1 MDFYGVLGH
10 KLPHSIS
17 PQIHKEIFSL
27 LNIEGAYKIFE
38 VEKDDLCKFADSLR
52 VLKIKG
58 TNVTIPYKEDIMKY
72 LDFISPESQKIKAIN
87 TIFLKDNKLYG
98 YNTDYFGFGTI
109 INKNKI
115 EVKDKIAM
123 VLGTGGGAK
132 AIVTFLLDHDI
143 KKIYL
148 VSRAKTNV
156 SEYEDSRVE
165 YVTYEDIEEIK
176 GDILIN
182 TTPVGMYPNVGVSAV
197 NEEVINNFSTL
208 IDIIYNPRKT
218 KFLEIGEKLNKK
230 VCGGLEM
237 LVGQA
242 VKSEEI
248 WQETS
253 ISDEVMD
260 EVYQCINEQFGHMK
274 ENNKSIMP

>member
-98 YNTDYFGFGTI
+98 YNTDYFWI
-109 INKNKI
+109 WNYNK
-115 EVKDKIAM
+115 
-123 VLGTGGGAK
+123 
-132 AIVTFLLDHDI
+132 
-143 KKIYL
+143 
-148 VSRAKTNV
+148 
-156 SEYEDSRVE
+156 
-165 YVTYEDIEEIK
+165 
-176 GDILIN
+176 
-182 TTPVGMYPNVGVSAV
+182 
-197 NEEVINNFSTL
+197 
-208 IDIIYNPRKT
+208 
-218 KFLEIGEKLNKK
+218 
-230 VCGGLEM
+230 
-237 LVGQA
+237 
-242 VKSEEI
+242 
-248 WQETS
+248 
-253 ISDEVMD
+253 
-260 EVYQCINEQFGHMK
+260 
-274 ENNKSIMP
+274 